1 MKKYN
6 NKINVIGDVLAQER
20 KKKGYSKTLLCRKL
34 KELGVNFDRNEIYRI
49 ENFKMSVKD
58 FELIALASVLE
69 IDFNDIKN
77 IILDRRENSKSII
90 EKSAS

>member
-6 NKINVIGDVLAQER
+6 NKPNAIGKILCQER
-20 KKKGYSKTLLCRKL
+20 KKKGYSKTALCRKL
-34 KELGVNFDRNEIYRI
+34 ELLGIEFDRNEIYRI
-49 ENFKMSVKD
+49 ENFRMSVKD

-77 IILDRRENSKSII
+77 IIIDKSTNNKVVT
-90 EKSAS
+90 E

>member
-1 MKKYN
+1 MTNKAKDFDLGELAKSCKEKFEIEIKK
-6 NKINVIGDVLAQER
+6 IER
-20 KKKGYSKTLLCRKL
+20 DYKT
-34 KELGVNFDRNEIYRI
+34 ERNEIYRI

-77 IILDRRENSKSII
+77 IIIDKSTNNKVVT
-90 EKSAS
+90 E